1 MIRASNGSSTT
12 LVRSVGYH
20 QDDLH
25 FYLVG
30 QSILLMKHS
39 VNCSNLDVDISF
51 YSSLLDKKCSQ
62 TLDANEEFTEIINNR
77 LKEYTGTRKNV
88 HYVDR
93 NDVLFAYMSDTQMF
107 TTYYNI
113 RINGETVF
121 IDDKRYTNLGS

>member
-30 QSILLMKHS
+30 QSILLKKHS
-39 VNCSNLDVDISF
+39 VNCSNLDVDMSF

-93 NDVLFAYMSDTQMF
+93 NDVLFAYMSDTQKF
-107 TTYYNI
+107 SN
-113 RINGETVF
+113 R
-121 IDDKRYTNLGS
+121 

>member
-1 MIRASNGSSTT
+1 
-12 LVRSVGYH
+12 
-20 QDDLH
+20 
-25 FYLVG
+25 
-30 QSILLMKHS
+30 MKHS

-62 TLDANEEFTEIINNR
+62 TLDSNEEFTEIINNR
-77 LKEYTGTRKNV
+77 LKEYTGNRKNV